1 MVKEL
6 VNIKLN
12 SCRFNNWK
20 LFEVDKTPVGQC
32 GLSNIFTPACQKQTV
47 SYKVRNDNTQMK
59 GHPLRLYTGICSK
72 LGI

>member
-20 LFEVDKTPVGQC
+20 LFEVDETPVG
-32 GLSNIFTPACQKQTV
+32 
-47 SYKVRNDNTQMK
+47 
-59 GHPLRLYTGICSK
+59 
-72 LGI
+72 